1 MSSYQAPQ
9 PSSYQPQGGPYQ
21 GAQAGSYQA
30 QAYQPNDPYST
41 FGAEE
46 KQALDP
52 EEEEIESIKH
62 EIRSTKGES
71 LSSTRNALRLAR
83 ETEETATNTMVKL
96 GEQSGA

>member
-30 QAYQPNDPYST
+30 QSYQPNDPYST

-83 ETEETATNTMVKL
+83 ETEETATNTVVKL